1 MRKKRLGSILISA
14 ALIVILA
21 VFLINL
27 KEGSSRAPA
36 DAVALSEIMISNKGS
51 VPDNLGGYPD
61 YIELHNGSSER
72 ADISGYGLS
81 DSLLEGAKY
90 VFPAGTVLEPGAYVV
105 VWCGGEAED
114 GMHAPFKLSAGEEAV
129 LFDASGRP
137 LIRLCST
144 RWTPEWCCAERAKY
158 GHRQSPAPAIPRQR
172 RAWRSMRRALR
183 RRRI

>member
-1 MRKKRLGSILISA
+1 MKKRRLGSILISA

-61 YIELHNGSSER
+61 YIELHNGSTER

-90 VFPAGTVLEPGAYVV
+90 VFPAGTVLEPDAYVV

-114 GMHAPFKLSAGEEAV
+114 GMPPSNSARVRRRCCSTLPEG
-129 LFDASGRP
+129 P

-144 RWTPEWCCAERAKY
+144 RWTPEWCCAGRGKY

-172 RAWRSMRRALR
+172 RAWRSMRKASR